1 MPRYHVIE
9 AGRVVNTVLADGP
22 NSLPG
27 AVLVPDDGTA
37 EIGWGYDGTDFAPP
51 PPSPGPVPA
60 VVSDRQFFHA
70 LAISSLITEAEALAA
85 VRTGDI
91 PTALQVVIDALPEPE
106 RFPATMLVSGAIEF
120 RRDHPLVE
128 AVRLARGMTD
138 EAVDDLFRLAG
149 GL

>member
-1 MPRYHVIE
+1 MPRYHIVE

-27 AVLVPDDGTA
+27 AALVLDDGTA
-37 EIGWGYDGTDFAPP
+37 EIGWSYDGSAFAPP
-51 PPSPGPVPA
+51 PTAPGPVPA
-60 VVSDRQFFHA
+60 VVSDRQFFQA
-70 LAISSLITEAEALAA
+70 LAIAGLVTEAEALAA

-91 PTALQVVIDALPEPE
+91 PAALQAVVDAMPEGE
-106 RFPATMLVSGAIEF
+106 RFAATMLVSGAVEF

-128 AVRLARGMTD
+128 AVRYARGMTSD
-138 EAVDDLFRLAG
+138 ELDDLFRLAG

>member
-1 MPRYHVIE
+1 MPRYHIVE
-9 AGRVVNTVLADGP
+9 AGRVVNTILADGP

-27 AVLVPDDGTA
+27 ALLVLDNGTA
-37 EIGWGYDGTDFAPP
+37 EIGWVYDDGVFS
-51 PPSPGPVPA
+51 PPSPTPGPVPG

-91 PTALQVVIDALPEPE
+91 PTALQVVIDAMPEGD
-106 RFPATMLVSGAIEF
+106 RFHATMLLSGAVEF

-128 AVRLARGMTD
+128 AVRLARGMTA

>member
-1 MPRYHVIE
+1 MPRYHVVE

-27 AVLVPDDGTA
+27 VVLVPDDGTA
-37 EIGWGYDGTDFAPP
+37 EIGWGYDGEVLVLPP
-51 PPSPGPVPA
+51 PLPGPIPA
-60 VVSDRQFFHA
+60 VVSDRQFFQA

-91 PTALQVVIDALPEPE
+91 PTALQVVIDAMPEGD
-106 RFPATMLVSGAIEF
+106 RFHATMLLSGAVEF

-128 AVRLARGMTD
+128 AVRLARGMTVS
-138 EAVDDLFRLAG
+138 EVDDLFRLAG

>member
-27 AVLVPDDGTA
+27 VVLVPDDGTA
-37 EIGWGYDGTDFAPP
+37 EIGWGYDGEVFVLPP
-51 PPSPGPVPA
+51 PLPGPVPA

-91 PTALQVVIDALPEPE
+91 PAALQVVIDAMPEGD
-106 RFPATMLVSGAIEF
+106 RFHATMLLSGAVEF

-138 EAVDDLFRLAG
+138 AAVDDLFRLAG

>member
-27 AVLVPDDGTA
+27 VVLVPDDGTA
-37 EIGWGYDGTDFAPP
+37 EIGWGYDGEVFVLPP
-51 PPSPGPVPA
+51 PLPGPVPA

-91 PTALQVVIDALPEPE
+91 PAALQAVIDAMPESD
-106 RFPATMLVSGAIEF
+106 RFHATMLLSGAVEF

-138 EAVDDLFRLAG
+138 AAVDDLFRLAG

>member
-1 MPRYHVIE
+1 MPRYHVVE

-27 AVLVPDDGTA
+27 VVLVPDDGTA
-37 EIGWGYDGTDFAPP
+37 EIGWGYDGTGFSAPALL
-51 PPSPGPVPA
+51 PSPVPA
-60 VVSDRQFFHA
+60 VVSDRQFFQA
-70 LAISSLITEAEALAA
+70 LAMAGLVTEAEALAA

-91 PTALQVVIDALPEPE
+91 PAALQAVIDALPEPE
-106 RFPATMLVSGAIEF
+106 RFTATMLVSGAVEF

-128 AVRLARGMTD
+128 AVRLARGMTA